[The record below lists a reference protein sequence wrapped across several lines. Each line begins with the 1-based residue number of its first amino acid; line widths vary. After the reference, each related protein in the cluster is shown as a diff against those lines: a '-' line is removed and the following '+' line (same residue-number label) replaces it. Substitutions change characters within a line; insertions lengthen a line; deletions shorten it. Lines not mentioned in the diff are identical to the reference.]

1 MLASSEIV
9 SPDQRALMNAHSAV
23 SGEHHAAILDALV
36 ENCFDSVIITEAA
49 PGNSIVYVNK
59 AFSDLTGYAAEEV
72 LGKSPSFLQGSATD
86 ATVLQRLH
94 ADMAAGR
101 VFEGKAGNYRKD
113 GSAFTMWWRVIPVI
127 GSSGQPVCFVAFQRE
142 AHSS

>member
-1 MLASSEIV
+1 MSTRPLPT
-9 SPDQRALMNAHSAV
+9 SPAMPPKRCWGSLRV
-23 SGEHHAAILDALV
+23 
-36 ENCFDSVIITEAA
+36 
-49 PGNSIVYVNK
+49 
-59 AFSDLTGYAAEEV
+59 
-72 LGKSPSFLQGSATD
+72 FLQGSATD

-101 VFEGKAGNYRKD
+101 VFEGKAVNYRKD